1 MGDECVSII
10 IPAYNVENYI
20 EKGLLSCINQSYR
33 NIEIVVVDDGSDD
46 NTWEVIQRYALIDLR
61 IKAIRQSNKGVST
74 ARNTALDNS
83 MGEYVLFLD
92 SDDWLEYDAVENL
105 LRWQNQHVNKL
116 ISGGMYFAYS
126 EKNGIINKV
135 LQHVNQC
142 EEVLVPEAALFRF
155 EGNLGL
161 ISSCYKLY
169 RKNIISANS
178 LYFDTDIFHGED
190 GLFVFKYLHYTDGLY
205 FNPTPLWVIYDRPN
219 SATTG
224 GYNSKWLTAI
234 TAVNRMIEFEQN
246 SEIKTYL
253 ELYRI
258 NRAMTVMR
266 KALLSKEAAIT
277 DVKSLQNTIR
287 AAWKIYLSGE
297 STNKRKVYYIG
308 MAFFPI
314 KCLKILFNKI
324 L

>member
-1 MGDECVSII
+1 MKNEFISII

-20 EKGLLSCINQSYR
+20 EKGLISCINQSYK
-33 NIEIVVVDDGSDD
+33 NIEIVVVDDGSTD
-46 NTWEVIQRYALIDLR
+46 NTWGVIQRYAQIDPR
-61 IKAIRQSNKGVST
+61 IRAIRQKNKGVSA

-83 MGEYVLFLD
+83 IGEYVLFLD

-126 EKNGIINKV
+126 EKNGRINKV

-142 EEVLVPEAALFRF
+142 EEVLTPETALFRF
-155 EGNLGL
+155 EGNLSL

-169 RKNIISANS
+169 RKDIINS
-178 LYFDTDIFHGED
+178 KNLRFDTDIFHGED

-205 FNPTPLWVIYDRPN
+205 FNPKPLWVIYDRPG

-246 SEIKTYL
+246 SEIKAYL

-266 KALLSKEAAIT
+266 EALLSKEPAII

-287 AAWKIYLSGE
+287 TAWKIYLSGK

-314 KCLKILFNKI
+314 KCLKIIFNKI